1 MDPSRSSSLVYH
13 VKYCQILLLKAENVR
28 TDSSEISA

>member
-1 MDPSRSSSLVYH
+1 MDPFRSSSH